1 MSLVNTNW
9 LKKNL
14 DKVKIV
20 DCSWHIPQT
29 KRNGFREYRDQH
41 IENAIFFD
49 LDKNSKTDT
58 DLPHMLTDI
67 KSWEKIVSDMGI
79 RNEDQIIIYD
89 NSDVISSCR
98 CWYNFIY
105 FGHNPSL
112 VHVLDGGLKK
122 WINEK
127 KPTVSNLTKTTS
139 SNYIASEKKKLVKNK
154 KQIDENIIINDFK
167 VIDARSRER
176 FNGEVQEPRKGLRSG
191 SIKNSFCLPFFELI
205 KKDHTFHNKDK
216 LLEIFKSI
224 NCDLDENIVFSCG
237 SGVTASVLALA
248 YSLINNKYKP
258 CIYDGSWSEYGKSE
272 Y

>member
-1 MSLVNTNW
+1 MSLVNINW
-9 LKKNL
+9 LENNL
-14 DKVKIV
+14 NKVKII
-20 DCSWHIPQT
+20 DCSWHMPQT
-29 KRNGFREYRDQH
+29 KRSGFEEYQKSH

-127 KPTVSNLTKTTS
+127 KININLS
-139 SNYIASEKKKLVKNK
+139 G
-154 KQIDENIIINDFK
+154 K
-167 VIDARSRER
+167 V
-176 FNGEVQEPRKGLRSG
+176 
-191 SIKNSFCLPFFELI
+191 
-205 KKDHTFHNKDK
+205 
-216 LLEIFKSI
+216 
-224 NCDLDENIVFSCG
+224 
-237 SGVTASVLALA
+237 VTQ
-248 YSLINNKYKP
+248 YSLLKNYCP
-258 CIYDGSWSEYGKSE
+258 AEEYHQRYLEKR
-272 Y
+272 

>member
-1 MSLVNTNW
+1 MSLVDTDW
-9 LKKNL
+9 LRKNL
-14 DKVKIV
+14 DKVKII
-20 DCSWHIPQT
+20 DCSWHMPQT
-29 KRNGFREYRDQH
+29 KRNSFEEYQEQH

-105 FGHNPSL
+105 FGHDPNL

-127 KPTVSNLTKTTS
+127 KT
-139 SNYIASEKKKLVKNK
+139 NY
-154 KQIDENIIINDFK
+154 
-167 VIDARSRER
+167 
-176 FNGEVQEPRKGLRSG
+176 
-191 SIKNSFCLPFFELI
+191 
-205 KKDHTFHNKDK
+205 
-216 LLEIFKSI
+216 
-224 NCDLDENIVFSCG
+224 
-237 SGVTASVLALA
+237 
-248 YSLINNKYKP
+248 
-258 CIYDGSWSEYGKSE
+258 
-272 Y
+272 